1 MLIETSRLIIRSLK
15 ASDAQPLAALWSNP
29 QVTIH
34 MGGPRNYQELVEIFT
49 TDAAQNPQPVFDL
62 WPVEEKSSGQ
72 VIGHCGLIDKEV
84 DGQPE
89 VELVYVLHPDYWGK
103 GFATEM
109 ALAVRDE
116 GFAHLGLKRIISLI
130 DGENAP
136 SQRVAERVGMHFEK
150 ETTRPGGKVL
160 KVFALQAAGE
170 G

>member
-29 QVTIH
+29 QVTGH
-34 MGGPRNYQELVEIFT
+34 MGGPRNYQELVGIFT
-49 TDAAQNPQPVFDL
+49 TDAAQNPQPIFDL

-109 ALAVRDE
+109 AQAVRDE
-116 GFAHLGLKRIISLI
+116 GFANSGMGGTLI
-130 DGENAP
+130 
-136 SQRVAERVGMHFEK
+136 K
-150 ETTRPGGKVL
+150 
-160 KVFALQAAGE
+160 
-170 G
+170 